1 MMKLMRVVACGAL
14 ALAVL
19 LSAIGAAVSA
29 QGALPFTAQAPQGFA
44 WWCSAEAC
52 LLLPSDARP
61 GSQARFFLVS
71 AGNRVN
77 ALLIAWMGGGD
88 VIWQGGIKASD
99 LEWQAKL
106 ARGNGRRA
114 FAGSNGEA
122 WTFAAVSPENQ
133 WGQDAIVYNALLRGV
148 AQ

>member
-1 MMKLMRVVACGAL
+1 MKWMRVAMYGAL

-19 LSAIGAAVSA
+19 LSAVGSAA
-29 QGALPFTAQAPQGFA
+29 QGALPFTGPAPKNFA

-61 GSQARFFLVS
+61 GSQARFFMVS
-71 AGNRVN
+71 AGNRVD

-88 VIWQGGIKASD
+88 VIWQGGVKASN

-122 WTFAAVSPENQ
+122 WTFAAVSPEGQ
-133 WGQDAIVYNALLRGV
+133 WGQDAVVYNALLRGE
-148 AQ
+148 AE